1 MEIKCFQNGDIIM
14 QGAIAFDTYTYAKE
28 LLSAGF
34 TEKQADVQVKTLAKI
49 IDERLATKQDSL
61 ALKRDMKEMEVSLQ
75 KEMEKIRREIKEMEV
90 SLKRDMKE
98 METTLKRD
106 MKEMEGSLKRDMKEM
121 ELRLKHDLTF
131 RLGLMAAAAI
141 TIVAALVKL
150 L

>member
-1 MEIKCFQNGDIIM
+1 M
-14 QGAIAFDTYTYAKE
+14 QAAIAFDTYTYAKE
-28 LLSAGF
+28 LISAGF

-61 ALKRDMKEMEVSLQ
+61 ALKQDM
-75 KEMEKIRREIKEMEV
+75 KEMEV

-98 METTLKRD
+98 MEVSLKRD
-106 MKEMEGSLKRDMKEM
+106 LKEMDTSLKRDMKEM

-131 RLGLMAAAAI
+131 RLGLMVAAAI